1 MITRNL
7 SIQTIMT
14 SQTFQQNLN
23 ATITLMKSLHQ
34 KWDDE
39 MHWCKSSKELP
50 SWRPTYTQDEWLIHA
65 EVCQSTW
72 ALGYIKFSYLSVPEQ
87 MAISLVN
94 RRQQAQVEDI
104 INLID
109 DAFIN

>member
-1 MITRNL
+1 
-7 SIQTIMT
+7 MT

-39 MHWCKSSKELP
+39 MHWCKNSKELP